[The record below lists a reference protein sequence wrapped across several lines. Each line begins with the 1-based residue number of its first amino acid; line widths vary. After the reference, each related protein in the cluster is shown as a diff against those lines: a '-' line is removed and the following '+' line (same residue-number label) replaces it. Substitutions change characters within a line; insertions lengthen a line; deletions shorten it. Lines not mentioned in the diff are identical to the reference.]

1 MSGETWL
8 RRRKTWCHQK
18 RSLITSFPNTFL
30 KFNMSIQNNHVWK
43 ELPFQITIFSIHK
56 KISWVSLL
64 KLCPRC
70 SFSPCWYDSDWC
82 STCRFIGEEM
92 DLGEKSSTI
101 LGWRWSHFI
110 LSFFGSQVVRELSY
124 QQYGWEFPGI
134 FTRASLSTCLWIVAK
149 IPNQKKHRLSSPKL
163 KTWLP
168 SALWITNR
176 LMRWSIDHYSTQ
188 SLEIFLIRKTEN
200 ETNNGIHGIYIF
212 QLSAEWP
219 RKTPELAFLTSSC
232 KNVHQLPPVASFPH
246 LGSW

>member
-1 MSGETWL
+1 M
-8 RRRKTWCHQK
+8 
-18 RSLITSFPNTFL
+18 
-30 KFNMSIQNNHVWK
+30 
-43 ELPFQITIFSIHK
+43 
-56 KISWVSLL
+56 SLL

-70 SFSPCWYDSDWC
+70 SFSPSWYDSDWC
-82 STCRFIGEEM
+82 STCHKRRRD
-92 DLGEKSSTI
+92 DLHWRKIQYLIPFYSQLFWIPGGAGKS
-101 LGWRWSHFI
+101 F
-110 LSFFGSQVVRELSY
+110 
-124 QQYGWEFPGI
+124 QQYGWELPGI

-149 IPNQKKHRLSSPKL
+149 TPNQKKHRLSSPKL

-219 RKTPELAFLTSSC
+219 RKTPELAFLTSNC
-232 KNVHQLPPVASFPH
+232 KNVHHLPSVASFPH